1 MRILDSLIAFF
12 LRSATPRSAH
22 SSVSIRTVVEKV
34 GGRFIL
40 SSLVQKRLR
49 ELMSGAQKL
58 VKSDSRDVLQ
68 IIYQEIMEDKIA
80 LGATEEPQ
88 DEAGVRAALRGGS
101 RV

>member
-1 MRILDSLIAFF
+1 MARLI
-12 LRSATPRSAH
+12 H
-22 SSVSIRTVVEKV
+22 EEKVIEKV

-40 SSLVQKRLR
+40 SSMVQKRLR

-58 VKSDSRDVLQ
+58 VESDSRDVLQ

-80 LGATEEPQ
+80 LGATEEAP